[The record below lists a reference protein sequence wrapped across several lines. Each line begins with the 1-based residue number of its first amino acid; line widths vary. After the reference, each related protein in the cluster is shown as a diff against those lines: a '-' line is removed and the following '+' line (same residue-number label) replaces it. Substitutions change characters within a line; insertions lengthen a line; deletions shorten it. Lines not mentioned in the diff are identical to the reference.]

1 MTKVQR
7 APGIPKEQ
15 SRTVRPV
22 HGPATIH
29 LPLQGYVLP
38 LRAASVLS
46 LQYTPG
52 FPARWPDIRGF
63 PRAMAQLS
71 TLSSISC
78 IHKHL
83 ETVSRNVRCM
93 TPRNE
98 TIPINDLC
106 LSVGLRS
113 YVEFRNMWSMLPR
126 DGGNSFKVNRL

>member
-46 LQYTPG
+46 LQSTPG
-52 FPARWPDIRGF
+52 FPASVPDILGL
-63 PRAMAQLS
+63 PIAMAQLS

-83 ETVSRNVRCM
+83 ETVSRNVRILLANLLQSSRS
-93 TPRNE
+93 TFSWRSFLSFFAFKE
-98 TIPINDLC
+98 EGC
-106 LSVGLRS
+106 L
-113 YVEFRNMWSMLPR
+113 
-126 DGGNSFKVNRL
+126 